1 MLTIKSSLTII
12 FDPPFYK
19 AIFERRYASVYEVGQ
34 VTLGTSEPKLT
45 YIYTLVTNHW
55 SRVVFFRQSDSNA
68 LVLEKRINP
77 KRLQR
82 LARKSVEK
90 GVSTKAQLALQKQ
103 IEIRKTK
110 KKQIKQAGREAKEVL
125 AFEMRQAKKKQKHK
139 GH

>member
-34 VTLGTSEPKLT
+34 VTLGTSEPKLNC
-45 YIYTLVTNHW
+45 IYTLVTNHW

>member
-34 VTLGTSEPKLT
+34 VTLGTSEPKLNC
-45 YIYTLVTNHW
+45 IYTLVTNHW

-125 AFEMRQAKKKQKHK
+125 AFEMRQAKKKQKT
-139 GH
+139 